1 VSSVDVD
8 PQIRATFG
16 IAGQAP
22 TDPASAA
29 FADYYGNY
37 HGSYEPPFCHAAA
50 RTVFEAVR

>member
-1 VSSVDVD
+1 MSSVDVD